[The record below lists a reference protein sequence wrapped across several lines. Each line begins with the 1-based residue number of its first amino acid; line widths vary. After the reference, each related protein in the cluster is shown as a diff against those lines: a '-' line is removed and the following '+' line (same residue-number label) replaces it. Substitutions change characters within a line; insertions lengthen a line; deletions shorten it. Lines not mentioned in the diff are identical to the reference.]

1 MTIYDYIASK
11 NPSGTNKLLD
21 NYGFD
26 NTSNTKTLSERL
38 KAIVRKYKKIAL
50 QDISLIHPDKA
61 LLDSFTTSNFDESE
75 FAYAN
80 GVRSPEFMEQPVEAP
95 PAKDTGF
102 IPPLPVTPTQPAIP
116 PKVLEVMKE
125 LKQQVKI
132 NKNARLRLERKE
144 MEKLNMANISGFNQT
159 NLLMCA
165 VTFALGY
172 MIAKN
177 TK

>member
-11 NPSGTNKLLD
+11 NPSGVNKLLD
-21 NYGFD
+21 NYGFKG
-26 NTSNTKTLSERL
+26 TSDVSTLSSRL
-38 KAIVRKYKKIAL
+38 KAIVRKYKKVAL
-50 QDISLIHPDKA
+50 QDISLIHPDKE
-61 LLDSFTTSNFDESE
+61 LLENFTTSNFNEAD

-80 GVRSPEFMEQPVEAP
+80 GVRSPEFMEEPIEEPPV
-95 PAKDTGF
+95 KDTGF
-102 IPPLPVTPTQPAIP
+102 DSPPPPAVP
-116 PKVLEVMKE
+116 QKVLDVIQE
-125 LKQQVKI
+125 LKTQVKV

-144 MEKLNMANISGFNQT
+144 LEKLNMANVSGFNQT